1 MVTRKAAEEEREK
14 LNKKRISKMNTKEIV
29 KSILITNY
37 LSVLDNLSTLI
48 SQCPESIDREKNLSY
63 WNIIVKN
70 YLFRISNDPVLTGL
84 VQQEDAVINS
94 MNFITVDTLKEELK
108 RFFNQSLI
116 LEVARPLEKH
126 LKEE

>member
-14 LNKKRISKMNTKEIV
+14 LNKMRISKMNNREIV
-29 KSILITNY
+29 RSILITNY
-37 LSVLDNLSTLI
+37 LGVLDNLSTLI

-70 YLFRISNDPVLTGL
+70 YLLRISNDPVLTGL
-84 VQQEDAVINS
+84 IQQEDYVINN
-94 MNFITVDTLKEELK
+94 MNFITVDTLKEELM

-116 LEVARPLEKH
+116 LEVSKPLENQI
-126 LKEE
+126 